1 MMQGNAMT
9 NFRTAAM
16 AFVVAAAMM
25 GSQALADG
33 ALAPGKPA
41 GVSEAQRHHS
51 NLLLIGGVTAA
62 VIAGVVIAAT
72 SGGSASCSAAACP
85 TSVASTSTAS

>member
-9 NFRTAAM
+9 NFRMAAI
-16 AFVVAAAMM
+16 AFVAAAAMT

-33 ALAPGKPA
+33 ALVPGKPA

-51 NLLLIGGVTAA
+51 NLLLIGGVAAA
-62 VIAGVVIAAT
+62 VIVGVAVAAS
-72 SGGSASCSAAACP
+72 SGSSSCSAAACP
-85 TSVASTSTAS
+85 PTAVTTSTTS